1 MIDLKSA
8 LAGIAA
14 VVALAILT
22 IFVTVV
28 YVSVASHPAGNG
40 VAQWDPISLTSPLT
54 WLVIIGAFLVGFFWE
69 FRRVAS
75 KQPTTPA

>member
-1 MIDLKSA
+1 MIYLKSA

-22 IFVTVV
+22 I
-28 YVSVASHPAGNG
+28 SVASHPAGNG

-69 FRRVAS
+69 FRRVA
-75 KQPTTPA
+75 